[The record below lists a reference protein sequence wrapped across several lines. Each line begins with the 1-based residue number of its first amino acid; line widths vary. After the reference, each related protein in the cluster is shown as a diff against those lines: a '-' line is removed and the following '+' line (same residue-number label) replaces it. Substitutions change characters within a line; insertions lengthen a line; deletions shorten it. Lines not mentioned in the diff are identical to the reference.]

1 MEHMTE
7 RRDDLPTGF
16 MLIQGNR
23 LESLRGLL
31 TTWLR
36 RHPLEPLENEVILVQ
51 SNGIGQW
58 LKLALATRPDEDQED
73 ATGSAADPAMSGGC
87 GIAAAVD
94 LMLPGR
100 FLWQAYRA
108 LLGDLPDTSAFD
120 KAPLGWRF
128 FRLLGDLDALAATPQ
143 EHAWFAPLRGF
154 LAPAGDARRRQ
165 QLAERLADLYD
176 QYQVYR
182 ADWLAAWQAD
192 EDVLI
197 RPNGTREPV
206 PESQRWQPLLWRRL
220 LHDLT
225 PAGAC
230 TGASTSISTGA
241 TNGASIGAS
250 AGARHT
256 APAGDPDPAGTV
268 HPDPSPND
276 PNPTDPSPNDASP
289 IDLRPIELSRADIHT
304 RFLARAR
311 ALSPEARPEGLP
323 RRVLVFGIS
332 ALPRQ
337 TIEALEAI
345 APFCQVMLLVH
356 NPSQHYWGDII
367 EGRELFRRAYQ
378 RSPGRKIPEALDE
391 QALHLHGHPLLAAWG
406 KQGRDYIRL
415 LDEHDDRSQY
425 EAHFTAQRLKID
437 LFESPGDATLLQQLQ
452 DDILELRPLPER
464 RALATPIDPGRD
476 RSLEFLIAH
485 SPQREVEILHDQL
498 LAAFAAAGQAGQP
511 LPPRDIL
518 VMVPDIAVYAPHIAA
533 VFDRLAL
540 DDPRR
545 IPFHITD
552 QGERHRNPLVVGL
565 ETLLNLPQARLALSE
580 LLDLLDI
587 PALRARFGLA
597 EDELPRLRQW
607 VAGANIRWG
616 LDAAQRAGLGLP
628 EGLEQNSWRFG
639 LRRMLLGFASDDG
652 GPWRDVEPY
661 DEVGGLEAAL
671 VGRLDALLETLG
683 HYWTALRAPRPAAD
697 WASLIAG
704 LLDDCFSAGD
714 EADELTQAR
723 LREAL
728 EQWQQDCARGGL
740 GAEPLPLDV
749 VRGALLAGLDEPALT
764 QRFLA
769 GAVNFATL
777 MPMRAIPF
785 RQIWLLGMND
795 GDYPRSRRPADFDL
809 MARDYRPG
817 DRSRREDDRYLF
829 LEALLSA
836 REKLV
841 ISWVGRSIRDNTERP
856 PSVLVG
862 QLRDHLAAGWRL
874 ATTVAPPDRP
884 EGEARAVDTSGQAL
898 VAALTTEHPL
908 QPFSR
913 RYFEPGRPAGLF
925 TYAHEWRALHGT
937 PATDGAVSRAAAAPP
952 AAGREPPPRLSPP
965 TFDGPISLDALG
977 RFLRHPVR
985 TFYTQRLQ
993 VKLERDTERNE
1004 DAEPFDIDKLGGWGL
1019 RDQVI
1024 AAVERQLVENPD
1036 RASADCLDAAITR
1049 LSRAGHLPMPPFG
1062 AAWVEQ
1068 LTTELT
1074 APLARYRTLVAAHPE
1089 RLPNQGVRFEHDGL
1103 VLEDR
1108 LSGLRAAADGQR
1120 LCLTLQASEL
1130 VKDDRLKWYHLVRPW
1145 PAHLAAQLAAPTTT
1159 WLLGPGNA
1167 VILAPLEREA
1177 AEALL
1182 TRLLRGYVEGL
1193 TALMPLA
1200 CKTAFDRLTAAAG
1213 DSKAKPHET
1222 YEGGTHRQGERE
1234 EHPGYGRFWPDYAA
1248 LCADARGQSLIDQ
1261 LYAPLF
1267 GHNPR
1272 MEAL

>member
-1 MEHMTE
+1 MEQMTE
-7 RRDDLPTGF
+7 RRGDLPTGF

-36 RHPLEPLENEVILVQ
+36 RHPLAPLENEVILVQ

-58 LKLALATRPDEDQED
+58 LKLALATRPEADPAED
-73 ATGSAADPAMSGGC
+73 ATGSVADPAASGGC

-120 KAPLGWRF
+120 KVPLGWRL

-143 EHAWFAPLRGF
+143 EQAWLAPLRGF

-182 ADWLAAWQAD
+182 ADWLDAWQAG

-206 PESQRWQPLLWRRL
+206 PDSQRWQPLLWRRL
-220 LHDLT
+220 LQDLT
-225 PAGAC
+225 PAGASF
-230 TGASTSISTGA
+230 STSTA
-241 TNGASIGAS
+241 ASV
-250 AGARHT
+250 
-256 APAGDPDPAGTV
+256 D
-268 HPDPSPND
+268 D
-276 PNPTDPSPNDASP
+276 PNPS
-289 IDLRPIELSRADIHT
+289 ELSRADIHT

-311 ALSPEARPEGLP
+311 ALSPEERPEGLP

-356 NPSQHYWGDII
+356 NPSRHYWGDII
-367 EGRELFRRAYQ
+367 EGRELFRRASYG
-378 RSPGRKIPEALDE
+378 RTPGRKVPEALDE
-391 QALHLHGHPLLAAWG
+391 NALHLHGHPLLAAWG

-415 LDEHDDRSQY
+415 LDEHDDRSKY
-425 EAHFTAQRLKID
+425 EAHFTAQHLQID

-464 RALATPIDPGRD
+464 RALATRIDPGRD

-498 LAAFAAAGQAGQP
+498 LAAFAAAEQAGRP

-533 VFDRLAL
+533 VFDRLSL

-628 EGLEQNSWRFG
+628 AGLEQNSWRFG
-639 LRRMLLGFASDDG
+639 LRRMLLGFASDEG
-652 GPWRDVEPY
+652 GPWQNVEPY

-683 HYWTALRAPRPAAD
+683 HYWAALRAPRPAAD

-704 LLDDCFSAGD
+704 LLDDCFRAGD
-714 EADELTQAR
+714 EADELTLAR

-740 GAEPLPLDV
+740 EAEPLPLEV
-749 VRGALLAGLDEPALT
+749 VRSALLAGLDEPALT

-809 MARDYRPG
+809 MAHDYRPG

-841 ISWVGRSIRDNTERP
+841 ISWVGRSIRDNTKRP

-862 QLRDHLAAGWRL
+862 QLCDHLAAGWRL
-874 ATTVAPPDRP
+874 AATAAPADTQA
-884 EGEARAVDTSGQAL
+884 GEAKAVDTSGQAL
-898 VAALTTEHPL
+898 VAALTTAHPL

-913 RYFEPGRPAGLF
+913 RYFERGRPARLF
-925 TYAHEWRALHGT
+925 TYAHEWRALHGV
-937 PATDGAVSRAAAAPP
+937 PATEGAAGRAAAPL
-952 AAGREPPPRLSPP
+952 AADREPPPRLSPP

-993 VKLERDTERNE
+993 VKLERDAERNE

-1036 RASADCLDAAITR
+1036 RPSADCLDAAITR

-1062 AAWVEQ
+1062 GAWVEQ

-1074 APLARYRTLVAAHPE
+1074 SPLARYRTLVAAHPE

-1130 VKDDRLKWYHLVRPW
+1130 VKDEHLKWYHLVRPW

-1167 VILAPLEREA
+1167 IILAPLDREA

-1182 TRLLRGYVEGL
+1182 TRLLRGYVEGI
-1193 TALMPLA
+1193 TALLPLA
-1200 CKTAFDRLTAAAG
+1200 CKTAFDRLEAAAG
-1213 DSKAKPHET
+1213 NSKAKPHET
-1222 YEGGTHRQGERE
+1222 YEGGTHRQGERDD
-1234 EHPGYGRFWPDYAA
+1234 HPGYGRFWPDYAA
-1248 LCADARGQSLIDQ
+1248 LCADARGQTLIDQ

-1267 GHNPR
+1267 GHHPK